1 MELKVVSYG
10 PKPNGLIGVVFDDG
24 LGMFP
29 VLYKSDG
36 TVDFYFDY
44 DGGAAPE
51 CPQWILD
58 EFKEQ
63 DQSTIAIEGDE
74 L

>member
-1 MELKVVSYG
+1 MELRVVSYG

-44 DGGAAPE
+44 DGGDAPP

-58 EFKEQ
+58 EIQ
-63 DQSTIAIEGDE
+63 DQSTIAIDGDE
-74 L
+74 E